1 MTTTQRERT
10 ATRRR
15 SPEVRR
21 TAAIKTTYRVGVL
34 AVFAAVAIF
43 PVIFAL
49 LVSLKRPVDA
59 FTPSFTW
66 IFEPTFEYYKTLWID
81 RGFSE
86 YLINTLIIALTSVVV
101 SVPTAT
107 LAAYGL
113 VRHESRF
120 ANGVLNSLLALR
132 MFPQMLLAIPYFMI
146 ATATGLFDTH
156 LILILIVVASNQP
169 FAIWLMRGFILGI
182 PKELDEA
189 AAIDGCSMIGT
200 VRRVILPLSM
210 PGIATTSIFT
220 FLLAYNEYLFAL
232 VLTGRAA
239 KTLPVAIG
247 EYGAEDLTYW
257 ALSAAGVVS
266 VILPVILVM
275 VFLQR
280 WLVRGLTAGAVK
292 G

>member
-1 MTTTQRERT
+1 MATQTDLSMRL
-10 ATRRR
+10 RR
-15 SPEVRR
+15 SPRPRGLDRV
-21 TAAIKTTYRVGVL
+21 KSGYRVGVL
-34 AVFAAVAIF
+34 TVASVIAVF
-43 PVIFAL
+43 PVVFAL
-49 LVSLKRPVDA
+49 LVSLKKPVDA

-66 IFEPTFEYYKTLWID
+66 FFEPTFEYYRTLWID
-81 RGFSE
+81 RGFSS
-86 YLINTLIIALTSVVV
+86 YLINTMIIACASVLV

-120 ANGVLNSLLALR
+120 ANRVLNSLLALR

-146 ATATGLFDTH
+146 ATTTGLFDTH
-156 LILILIVVASNQP
+156 LILILIVIASNQP
-169 FAIWLMRGFILGI
+169 FAIWLMRGFILDI

-189 AAIDGCSMIGT
+189 AAIDGCSLIGT
-200 VRRVILPLSM
+200 VRRVILPLCM

-266 VILPVILVM
+266 VIVPVILVM

>member
-1 MTTTQRERT
+1 MATLTRTTVRPSRSRTERGP
-10 ATRRR
+10 RR
-15 SPEVRR
+15 P
-21 TAAIKTTYRVGVL
+21 AAATYRIVVL
-34 AVFAAVAIF
+34 AVFAVVSVFPLVYALAI
-43 PVIFAL
+43 
-49 LVSLKRPVDA
+49 SLKKPVDA
-59 FTPSFTW
+59 FTTHFTW
-66 IFEPTFEYYKTLWID
+66 IFEPTFEYYRTLWVD

-86 YLINTLIIALTSVVV
+86 YLVNTMIVAVASVVI

-113 VRHESRF
+113 VRHESGF
-120 ANGVLNSLLALR
+120 ANRLLNSLLALR

-146 ATATGLFDTH
+146 GTTLGLFDTQ

-189 AAIDGCSMIGT
+189 AAIDGCSTIGT
-200 VRRVILPLSM
+200 VRRIILPLSL
-210 PGIATTSIFT
+210 PGIATASIFT
-220 FLLAYNEYLFAL
+220 FLLSYNEYLFAL
-232 VLTGRAA
+232 VLTGQQA

-266 VILPVILVM
+266 VILPVVLVM